1 MPRPG
6 NIRRIRA
13 ARSPLDAAE
22 PMFPAFNN
30 HEEIYVPSG
39 LAGLVVAVIVLR
51 ADLRR
56 RKIPARAF
64 LVASTAGLVAAAIFF
79 LTSETGLDG
88 FAALAAWFGLLVA
101 RAKSEKARPL
111 ELLDAGSPA
120 VAASI
125 AALKLV
131 LFLTVENAAGEG
143 SHGSLER
150 MPLYESLVWAAI
162 GAFLWSMGAR
172 ASRGP
177 RPKGEIF
184 SILLM
189 LFGAS
194 GFITEYVLIH
204 SVGFAPLAKLSPAQ
218 LASIGTF
225 VGGGILLCL
234 ILTRYH
240 KVSKEHRILQHVAER
255 GEILQP
261 EYSRA
266 TPECPHPERW
276 RMYDAMAA
284 EVEVLEFLKTL
295 VTTIKPEL
303 VVETGTFLGSSTLRI
318 AEGLKEN
325 GFGRVIT
332 CEADPKVFEE
342 ARKRIVA
349 SGLAEWIELR
359 NESSLEMKVEGRIDL
374 LYCDSDL
381 PLRET
386 EVRRF
391 LPQVNPNGLILM
403 HDASSALKTVREGA
417 RNLEREGL
425 LSVVFFPTPRGL
437 LVAQKREGRA

>member
-1 MPRPG
+1 M
-6 NIRRIRA
+6 A
-13 ARSPLDAAE
+13 
-22 PMFPAFNN
+22 
-30 HEEIYVPSG
+30 
-39 LAGLVVAVIVLR
+39 VAVAVLL

-56 RKIPARAF
+56 RKISTNQFLLAVTATAVAF
-64 LVASTAGLVAAAIFF
+64 AFF
-79 LTSETGLDG
+79 ILTEGTGLG
-88 FAALAAWFGLLVA
+88 HFAALAAWFAVLALRARYARVA
-101 RAKSEKARPL
+101 RFEM
-111 ELLDAGSPA
+111 LDAGSPA

-125 AALKLV
+125 AAMKLT
-131 LFLTVENAAGEG
+131 LYLTVASAAGG
-143 SHGSLER
+143 NSAASLQR

-162 GAFLWSMGAR
+162 AGLSWSMGAR
-172 ASRGP
+172 ASLGP

-184 SILLM
+184 AILLIQV
-189 LFGAS
+189 GIT
-194 GFITEYVLIH
+194 GFITDWVLQR
-204 SVGFAPLAKLSPAQ
+204 SVGIAPLAQLSPPQ
-218 LASIGTF
+218 FASIGTF
-225 VGGGILLCL
+225 VAGGILLGL

-240 KVSKEHRILQHVAER
+240 QVSREHRILQHVAER
-255 GEILQP
+255 GDILQP

-284 EVEVLEFLKTL
+284 EVEVLDFLKTL

-325 GFGRVIT
+325 GFGRVIS

-342 ARKRIVA
+342 ARKKIVA

-381 PLRET
+381 PMREQ

-391 LPQVNPNGLILM
+391 LPKMNPDGLILM

-425 LSVVFFPTPRGL
+425 LSVVFLPTPRGL
-437 LVAQKREGRA
+437 VVAQKREGRA

>member
-1 MPRPG
+1 MLWG
-6 NIRRIRA
+6 
-13 ARSPLDAAE
+13 
-22 PMFPAFNN
+22 
-30 HEEIYVPSG
+30 V
-39 LAGLVVAVIVLR
+39 LA
-51 ADLRR
+51 
-56 RKIPARAF
+56 
-64 LVASTAGLVAAAIFF
+64 
-79 LTSETGLDG
+79 
-88 FAALAAWFGLLVA
+88 
-101 RAKSEKARPL
+101 
-111 ELLDAGSPA
+111 
-120 VAASI
+120 
-125 AALKLV
+125 
-131 LFLTVENAAGEG
+131 
-143 SHGSLER
+143 
-150 MPLYESLVWAAI
+150 
-162 GAFLWSMGAR
+162 
-172 ASRGP
+172 
-177 RPKGEIF
+177 
-184 SILLM
+184 
-189 LFGAS
+189 
-194 GFITEYVLIH
+194 
-204 SVGFAPLAKLSPAQ
+204 
-218 LASIGTF
+218 
-225 VGGGILLCL
+225 
-234 ILTRYH
+234 RYH
-240 KVSKEHRILQHVAER
+240 KIAREHRILQHVAER
-255 GEILQP
+255 GDVMQQ

-284 EVEVLEFLKTL
+284 EVEVLDFLKTL
-295 VTTIKPEL
+295 VTTMKPEL

-332 CEADPKVFEE
+332 CEADPKVYEE

-349 SGLAEWIELR
+349 SDLSEWIELR

-386 EVRRF
+386 EVRWF